1 LWAAAAYISIGNV
14 AQESGAASFY
24 GGPNEH
30 LDRLIEAEILAV
42 VRLLGVVP
50 QDVIRARVKGA
61 NHTITSAVRRLVN
74 RGELQHIKSGQV
86 RGYTLGGTDEQER

>member
-1 LWAAAAYISIGNV
+1 MFAKSV

-24 GGPNEH
+24 GGQNEH
-30 LDRLIEAEILAV
+30 LDRLVEAEILAV
-42 VRLLGVVP
+42 VRILGVVP
-50 QDVIRARVKGA
+50 QDVIRQRVKGA

-74 RGELQHIKSGQV
+74 TGELQHITHGKV